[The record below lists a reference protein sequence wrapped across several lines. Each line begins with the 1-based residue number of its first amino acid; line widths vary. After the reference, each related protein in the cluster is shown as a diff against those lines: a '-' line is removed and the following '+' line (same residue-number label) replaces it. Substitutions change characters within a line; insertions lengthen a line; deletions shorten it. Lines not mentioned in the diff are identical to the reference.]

1 MRPIRAMGIAAVA
14 ALMSGCH
21 LLRPHCGGY
30 EEYRSAEVIAPLRVP
45 EGMQD
50 PESKEALRIPPA
62 AVGAPPLAAKD
73 AGLEKPPKYR
83 ENPR

>member
-30 EEYRSAEVIAPLRVP
+30 EEYRTAEVIAPLRVP
-45 EGMQD
+45 EGMQA

-62 AVGAPPLAAKD
+62 APGAPLASKD
-73 AGLEKPPKYR
+73 ACLEKPPQYK
-83 ENPR
+83 ENPK